1 MEVDRISR
9 LEPLSRE
16 RFAPWP
22 DPAKRRR
29 KFVEEF
35 DEAEPDA
42 ESDEAEDEASGSPES
57 AASSV
62 ESTAEDEMRGHG
74 FDALA

>member
-35 DEAEPDA
+35 DEAESEAEAEEAEAEVSDSPEA
-42 ESDEAEDEASGSPES
+42 AAPPSESD
-57 AASSV
+57 
-62 ESTAEDEMRGHG
+62 AEDEMRGHG